1 MPPALGQIADHV
13 LLGRSTVRLQ
23 QLVRAGAP
31 AGGARPRS
39 GATSW
44 VNASQYAVL
53 VTDLTETEEER
64 CTPMLILNNHILAN
78 YFESYTLILVFISF
92 HLYKL
97 EAL

>member
-1 MPPALGQIADHV
+1 MYPWWVQQPPAGAVPPALGQIADHV

-23 QLVRAGAP
+23 QLVRAGVP
-31 AGGARPRS
+31 AGGAHPRS

-64 CTPMLILNNHILAN
+64 CA
-78 YFESYTLILVFISF
+78 STLVLTHPSKLLLLVYS
-92 HLYKL
+92 HP
-97 EAL
+97 